1 MCLNSKM
8 IISQRIEDDK
18 EPLSGI
24 RAKIA
29 SFVPRRLKKP
39 NDLFILSAS
48 KMPNRMK
55 EGGRSVYRIAVL
67 AEQEAERQRY
77 AEQITRFCEAK
88 GLFPQVMQY
97 DDQERFFETAQ
108 KDAPTNAVIALSGV
122 AGLNAAE
129 HLRSLCPACRMIW
142 CSDLDFSLHAFRLRA
157 DYFLMKPVSEEAFQ
171 RGLNAWIE

>member
-1 MCLNSKM
+1 M
-8 IISQRIEDDK
+8 
-18 EPLSGI
+18 
-24 RAKIA
+24 
-29 SFVPRRLKKP
+29 
-39 NDLFILSAS
+39 
-48 KMPNRMK
+48 
-55 EGGRSVYRIAVL
+55 YRIAVL

-108 KDAPTNAVIALSGV
+108 KADLTNAVIALSGV

-142 CSDLDFSLHAFRLRA
+142 CSDLDFSLHAFRMRIE
-157 DYFLMKPVSEEAFQ
+157 YFFMKPVEEQ
-171 RGLNAWIE
+171 KIKEGLSIWFERRNVI

>member
-1 MCLNSKM
+1 M
-8 IISQRIEDDK
+8 
-18 EPLSGI
+18 
-24 RAKIA
+24 
-29 SFVPRRLKKP
+29 
-39 NDLFILSAS
+39 
-48 KMPNRMK
+48 
-55 EGGRSVYRIAVL
+55 YRIAVL

-77 AEQITRFCEAK
+77 AEQITRFCVAK

-108 KDAPTNAVIALSGV
+108 KEAPTNAVIALSGV

-157 DYFLMKPVSEEAFQ
+157 DYFLLEPVSEEAFR
-171 RGLNAWIE
+171 RGLDAWIE

>member
-1 MCLNSKM
+1 M
-8 IISQRIEDDK
+8 
-18 EPLSGI
+18 
-24 RAKIA
+24 
-29 SFVPRRLKKP
+29 
-39 NDLFILSAS
+39 
-48 KMPNRMK
+48 
-55 EGGRSVYRIAVL
+55 YRIAVL

-129 HLRSLCPACRMIW
+129 HLRSLCPACRMI
-142 CSDLDFSLHAFRLRA
+142 
-157 DYFLMKPVSEEAFQ
+157 
-171 RGLNAWIE
+171 

>member
-1 MCLNSKM
+1 M
-8 IISQRIEDDK
+8 
-18 EPLSGI
+18 
-24 RAKIA
+24 
-29 SFVPRRLKKP
+29 
-39 NDLFILSAS
+39 
-48 KMPNRMK
+48 
-55 EGGRSVYRIAVL
+55 YRIAVL

-88 GLFPQVMQY
+88 GLF
-97 DDQERFFETAQ
+97 
-108 KDAPTNAVIALSGV
+108 ALSGV

-171 RGLNAWIE
+171 QGLNAWIE

>member
-1 MCLNSKM
+1 MTKNRCRNSC
-8 IISQRIEDDK
+8 QNR
-18 EPLSGI
+18 PF
-24 RAKIA
+24 RATALEKTEWPFYTERKQNA
-29 SFVPRRLKKP
+29 KSDEGRRE
-39 NDLFILSAS
+39 ICVS
-48 KMPNRMK
+48 
-55 EGGRSVYRIAVL
+55 IAVL

-157 DYFLMKPVSEEAFQ
+157 DYFLLEPVSEEAFR

>member
-1 MCLNSKM
+1 M
-8 IISQRIEDDK
+8 
-18 EPLSGI
+18 
-24 RAKIA
+24 
-29 SFVPRRLKKP
+29 
-39 NDLFILSAS
+39 
-48 KMPNRMK
+48 
-55 EGGRSVYRIAVL
+55 YRIAVL

-77 AEQITRFCEAK
+77 AEQIIRFCEAK

-108 KDAPTNAVIALSGV
+108 KDAPTTAVIALSGV

-157 DYFLMKPVSEEAFQ
+157 DYFLLEPVSEEAFQ
-171 RGLNAWIE
+171 LGLYTWLA